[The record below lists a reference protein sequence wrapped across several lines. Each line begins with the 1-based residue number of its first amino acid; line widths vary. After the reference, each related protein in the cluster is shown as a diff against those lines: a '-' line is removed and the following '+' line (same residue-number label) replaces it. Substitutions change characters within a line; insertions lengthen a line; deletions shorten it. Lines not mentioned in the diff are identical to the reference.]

1 MKAIEKDVYGTF
13 EELLRMY
20 PEFYSKITDMC
31 YVVNAEANMVD
42 DVIDTAQTILDDS
55 NITTAREAI
64 ISFYESIINVREA
77 NRSVEERRN
86 LILLLFNMMGKLSA
100 SKIIN
105 VIKIYT
111 GQDVEILFNRKDEK
125 NNYILEILT
134 QKDNIDSA
142 FLSDMQFIMN
152 RILPAHLVKK
162 HQILNR
168 YTIKVGVKLKQ
179 LLTNYIPCGTVK
191 CGVYP
196 TSTTLGVSRKSSLK
210 IETNKNVIL
219 NNYDYCGNI
228 PNKVKLGMIITS
240 NSNMSY
246 ESRFNIGAYKYC
258 GTVVCRK
265 EED

>member
-1 MKAIEKDVYGTF
+1 MLSTQKQTWLMM
-13 EELLRMY
+13 LL
-20 PEFYSKITDMC
+20 
-31 YVVNAEANMVD
+31 
-42 DVIDTAQTILDDS
+42 ILDDS

-152 RILPAHLVKK
+152 
-162 HQILNR
+162 
-168 YTIKVGVKLKQ
+168 
-179 LLTNYIPCGTVK
+179 
-191 CGVYP
+191 
-196 TSTTLGVSRKSSLK
+196 ST
-210 IETNKNVIL
+210 
-219 NNYDYCGNI
+219 
-228 PNKVKLGMIITS
+228 
-240 NSNMSY
+240 
-246 ESRFNIGAYKYC
+246 RF
-258 GTVVCRK
+258 
-265 EED
+265 

>member
-1 MKAIEKDVYGTF
+1 
-13 EELLRMY
+13 MY

-125 NNYILEILT
+125 
-134 QKDNIDSA
+134 
-142 FLSDMQFIMN
+142 
-152 RILPAHLVKK
+152 
-162 HQILNR
+162 
-168 YTIKVGVKLKQ
+168 
-179 LLTNYIPCGTVK
+179 
-191 CGVYP
+191 
-196 TSTTLGVSRKSSLK
+196 
-210 IETNKNVIL
+210 
-219 NNYDYCGNI
+219 
-228 PNKVKLGMIITS
+228 
-240 NSNMSY
+240 
-246 ESRFNIGAYKYC
+246 
-258 GTVVCRK
+258 
-265 EED
+265 